1 MLRFENWFA
10 RWSEWLRMGSRIRPL
25 VVAASL
31 ISLCAVAAAQRQ
43 PYTTWQEYEG
53 GPEGADYS
61 ALAQINLSNVS
72 QLQVAW
78 RYDTGDSNAY
88 EVNPLVAGN
97 TMYLLAKNSSIVAL
111 DASTGKELWTYRDP
125 KAPARTAMRGLSYWE
140 SKDGAEQR
148 LLFPIGYNL
157 EEIDARTGA
166 LVASFG
172 EKGMVD
178 LRVGLGR
185 DPNSIRHIA
194 SGSPGVIFENLIIEG
209 SSTGEDYGSPPGDVR
224 AYDVRSGALVWTFHM
239 VPHPGEVGYHTW
251 PKNAWKY
258 AGGADAW
265 GGLAVDPKRGVVYIP
280 TAAPKNE
287 FYGGDRLGDN
297 LFSDC
302 LVALDARTGKL
313 IWYYQFVHHDIWDF
327 DGSATPQLVTV
338 THDGKKVDAVAQAGK
353 TGFLY
358 VFDRATGKPLWPIE
372 ERSVPPSHV
381 PGEVAAATQPFPT
394 APPPFARQSFT
405 ADDVDPYVL
414 SAADQTAWKRR
425 INKAVNLG
433 LFTPPAETETVEM
446 PGNRGGANVGMSA
459 ADPARGMVYVLSA
472 DLPGIL
478 KMERQRPPSLFAI
491 PRNLPPA
498 PTGRAVYQEF
508 CQRCHGPDRQGS
520 PPAIP
525 SLVNAPAELG
535 PKAIASIVGNGM
547 GNMPAFSD
555 LTGTL
560 LDDLIEYLR
569 HPDQA
574 PAPIVME
581 RNVYSANASPYPAG
595 VEAPITNFYYTPY
608 GLVPE
613 AIKPPWSTITAYDLN
628 KGTIQWQ
635 VPFGKAPQA
644 PDAPDSS
651 IMEPRNGMVVTGG
664 GLIFAATLDEGKLR
678 SYDTSTGQVL
688 WSTDLPAASE
698 GTPAVYEEQGREFV
712 VLPVCTVKG
721 VNLPRDRSAVPQ
733 PETQPTKRSYI
744 AFALPAVQAA
754 QRK

>member
-1 MLRFENWFA
+1 MRNWFTGCN
-10 RWSEWLRMGSRIRPL
+10 RGRRSRRPL
-25 VVAASL
+25 RPLLLVASV
-31 ISLCAVAAAQRQ
+31 ISISAIATAQGH

-53 GPEGADYS
+53 GPKASDYS
-61 ALAQINLSNVS
+61 ALAQINRSNVN

-78 RYDTGDSNAY
+78 KYGTGDDNAY
-88 EVNPLVAGN
+88 AFNPLIAGN
-97 TMYLLAKNSSIVAL
+97 LMIVMARNSSIVAL
-111 DASTGKELWTYRDP
+111 DASTGKEVWTYRDP
-125 KAPARTAMRGLSYWE
+125 KAPQRTAARGISYWE
-140 SKDGAEQR
+140 SKDGKKQR
-148 LLFPIGYNL
+148 LLFPVGYYL
-157 EEIDARTGA
+157 EEIDARTGQ
-166 LVASFG
+166 LVSSFG
-172 EKGMVD
+172 EQGKVD
-178 LRVGLGR
+178 MRVGLSR
-185 DPNSIRHIA
+185 DPNSIRRIA
-194 SGSPGVIFENLIIEG
+194 SGSPGVIFENLIVEG

-224 AYDVRSGALVWTFHM
+224 AYDVQSGALTWTFHM
-239 VPHPGEVGYHTW
+239 VPHPGEVGYGTW
-251 PKNAWKY
+251 PPNAWKY

-265 GGLAVDPKRGVVYIP
+265 GGMAVDPKRGIVYIP

-287 FYGGDRLGDN
+287 FYGGDRVGDN

-302 LVALDARTGKL
+302 LVALNARTGNL
-313 IWYYQFVHHDIWDF
+313 IWYYQLVHHDIWDF
-327 DGSATPQLVTV
+327 DASATPQLVTV
-338 THDGKKVDAVAQAGK
+338 THNGRKIDVVAEASK

-358 VFDRATGKPLWPIE
+358 VFDCETGKPLWPID
-372 ERSVPPSHV
+372 ERKVPPSHV
-381 PGEVAAATQPFPT
+381 PEEVAAPTQPFPT

-414 SAADQTAWKRR
+414 SAADQAAWKKRVE
-425 INKAVNLG
+425 KAVNLG

-459 ADPARGMVYVLSA
+459 ADPAKGMVYVLSA

-491 PRNLPPA
+491 PHNLPPA
-498 PTGRAVYQEF
+498 QTGRAIYQEF
-508 CQRCHGPDRQGS
+508 CQRCHGPDRQGA
-520 PPAIP
+520 PPSIP
-525 SLVNAPAELG
+525 SLVNARVQLG
-535 PKAIASIVGNGM
+535 PKVIASVVANGM

-569 HPDQA
+569 HPEEA
-574 PAPIVME
+574 PAPIPMQ
-581 RNVYSANASPYPAG
+581 RNVYSANASPYPTG

-635 VPFGKAPQA
+635 IPFGKAPQA
-644 PDAPDSS
+644 PDAPESS

-664 GLIFAATLDEGKLR
+664 LIFAATLDEGKLR
-678 SYDTSTGQVL
+678 AYDTSTGQVL

-698 GTPAVYEEQGREFV
+698 GTPAVYEEQGREYV
-712 VLPVCTVKG
+712 VLSVCTVKG
-721 VNLPRDRSAVPQ
+721 TNLPRDRSAIPQ
-733 PETQPTKRSYI
+733 PETHPIERSYI
-744 AFALPAVQAA
+744 AFALPVVPTS